1 MTGTKYTYS
10 DFSDAVFKLLD
21 EYSLNGVCG
30 MDTGSFRTDAEK
42 RLSLYL
48 GNAASKVYGD
58 FPEIKRTRLDF
69 PKLPILYRA
78 KDASL
83 DTDDYI
89 SIPIRSEGRN
99 VPAFACH
106 AVFTGSIRLTTCRF
120 FSEDISG
127 EFESAPG
134 EYREVR
140 IDLPAPD
147 DEHTFKISPSEGG
160 KCHIRSVVI
169 YCLSDAETDIP
180 YTDIP
185 PLGKCAARLPSD
197 CARLEGIY
205 LSGKTTVGTDG
216 FSLSDG
222 LIVADEA
229 LCGSYEI
236 SYAAKPPVFS
246 EDMDG
251 IAMSSEKFSLI
262 TRLCAIELCPTEDSE
277 LYMRLSVSYNA
288 FVDALRKSRGTPSYE
303 RNSFFGKCR
312 RLSTRLIYGKK
323 GV

>member
-1 MTGTKYTYS
+1 MTATKYTYS
-10 DFSDAVFKLLD
+10 DFRDAVFKLLD
-21 EYSLNGVCG
+21 EYSLNGVSG
-30 MDTGSFRTDAEK
+30 KESGSFVTDAEK

-69 PKLPILYRA
+69 PKLPILYSA
-78 KDASL
+78 ENLTL
-83 DTDDYI
+83 DTDDYV
-89 SIPIRSEGRN
+89 SIPIHSDGTN

-106 AVFTGSIRLTTCRF
+106 AVFTGSIKLTTSRF
-120 FSEDISG
+120 FSETVSG

-147 DEHTFKISPSEGG
+147 DEHTFKISPSDGG

-205 LSGKTTVGTDG
+205 LSGKNTVGTDG
-216 FSLSDG
+216 FYISDG
-222 LIVADEA
+222 LIIADEA

-236 SYAAKPPVFS
+236 SYSAKPPVFS

-288 FVDALRKSRGTPSYE
+288 FADALRRRRETPSYA
-303 RNSFFGKCR
+303 RNSFFGKCE
-312 RLSTRLIYGKK
+312 RLPSRLIYGKK
-323 GV
+323 GE